1 MNNLEAI
8 QIETGIPMP
17 KITRTD
23 APWKTHPNSRSVR
36 LYELMKVG
44 DSILFSNRKS
54 AHTFLAAI
62 ITLIG
67 RGRLCSRTNGN
78 GSCRVWR
85 VE

>member
-8 QIETGIPMP
+8 QIESGIPMP

-23 APWKTHPNSRSVR
+23 APWKEHPRSHYVR
-36 LYELMKVG
+36 LFELMKVS
-44 DSILFSNRKS
+44 DSILFSTRRA
-54 AHTFLAAI
+54 AHMFLAAI

-67 RGRLCSRTNGN
+67 RGRLCSRTNDD

-85 VE
+85 IE